1 LIRGLITLP
10 ILVAALA
17 PGGLYRAD
25 GEVDP
30 CRVLALEE
38 ARRGKEA
45 MGGLPVESGLESWH
59 RLGTSQMS
67 TGRCVT
73 KLTQSWA
80 NGSPMRSTEARV
92 H

>member
-1 LIRGLITLP
+1 MIRGLITLP
-10 ILVAALA
+10 ILLAALA
-17 PGGLYRAD
+17 LGGLYKAY

-45 MGGLPVESGLESWH
+45 VGGLPVESGLESWH

-67 TGRCVT
+67 TGRCAR
-73 KLTQSWA
+73 KLIQSW
-80 NGSPMRSTEARV
+80 SERV
-92 H
+92 IDAFD

>member
-1 LIRGLITLP
+1 VIRGLITLP
-10 ILVAALA
+10 ILLAALA
-17 PGGLYRAD
+17 LGGLYKAY

-45 MGGLPVESGLESWH
+45 MGGLPVESGIESWH

-73 KLTQSWA
+73 KLFHSW
-80 NGSPMRSTEARV
+80 GERV
-92 H
+92 MDAFD